1 MSANKMLFTCVFAT
15 SLLALVASAGNE
27 YLPPTK
33 GYNYPRPDIPFPTT
47 IINRPTPPPFRPT
60 PPPVRP
66 TPPPQRPTP
75 PPQRPTY
82 IPPGPTPGPSPTP
95 HEHHHEDHEHH
106 EHHHHHEPGM
116 PFDFAYTVNEDGN
129 DYSHNAISDGDI
141 TRGQY
146 RVALPD
152 GRTQIVKYTADWK
165 NGFNAEVSYE
175 GEASYPDQPNGIRTG
190 GQAYAPP
197 SQGGG
202 YQY

>member
-1 MSANKMLFTCVFAT
+1 MMLVFCIIAS
-15 SLLALVASAGNE
+15 SLYTVVTSAGNE

-33 GYNYPRPDIPFPTT
+33 GYNYPRPEIPFTT
-47 IINRPTPPPFRPT
+47 NRPTPPPYRPTPPPQRPT
-60 PPPVRP
+60 PPPV
-66 TPPPQRPTP
+66 RPTP

-82 IPPGPTPGPSPTP
+82 IPPGPTPGPIPTP
-95 HEHHHEDHEHH
+95 HEHHHEGHDHHD
-106 EHHHHHEPGM
+106 HHHHHEPGM
-116 PFDFAYTVNEDGN
+116 PFDFAYAVNEDGN
-129 DYSHNAISDGDI
+129 DYSHNAISDGDV

-190 GQAYAPP
+190 GQAYAPA